1 LKFWQQFN
9 FPHQSHPLRLIFGA
23 LPGLL
28 RFLAN
33 QAGLFA
39 ASPRFAVG
47 FSLLSLTRFQLQYQI
62 SIPIL
67 KTMVL
72 VPNSPPT
79 IPNSKKLWYL
89 QNGESAS
96 YEKAEK

>member
-1 LKFWQQFN
+1 MRSLFAS
-9 FPHQSHPLRLIFGA
+9 FPRI
-23 LPGLL
+23 
-28 RFLAN
+28 

-39 ASPRFAVG
+39 TSPRFAVG

-62 SIPIL
+62 TIPNS
-67 KTMVL
+67 KPMGL
-72 VPNSPPT
+72 VPNSPLT
-79 IPNSKKLWYL
+79 IPNSKKLWHL